1 MIFSKVV
8 VTHNR
13 LPEIIKEFPKT
24 ASKAIAKVTF
34 DGDAELKSLVPVDTG
49 RLKGSIEAS
58 MVDDFTGNIT
68 LGTEYMWYVEYG
80 TYKMRAQPFIRPS
93 VEKMRSSLQ
102 RAAEIMTEEL

>member
-24 ASKAIAKVTF
+24 ASKAIAKITF
-34 DGDAELKSLVPVDTG
+34 DGDAEMKALVPVDTG

-80 TYKMRAQPFIRPS
+80 TYKMKAQPFIAPA
-93 VEKMRSSLQ
+93 VEKMRADLS
-102 RAAEIMTEEL
+102 RAAEVMADGL